1 MPGERAGRTQVR
13 GNGQGASA
21 TCIQLQTVLAP
32 AHTGS
37 YRVTLLLSPT
47 KDLLRVCNAKAPR
60 KLCAGT
66 VH

>member
-1 MPGERAGRTQVR
+1 M
-13 GNGQGASA
+13 
-21 TCIQLQTVLAP
+21 CIQLQTVLAP

-37 YRVTLLLSPT
+37 YRLTLLLSPN
-47 KDLLRVCNAKAPR
+47 KDLLRDCNARAPV